1 MPLCWVSLASIIF
14 WFPMPMTLC
23 WVITLSSNFALGV
36 LLTTSWLAGQLWSW
50 LSFRKIDDSPRVCL
64 TGEKHWGKTKE
75 KRGKFPGK
83 KRSNFNIRCWDLGH
97 SHVVIL
103 IDTAEPGG
111 DSIYETCSAGDIE
124 MKCARTQLSD
134 SSALETSRVSVLKI
148 HQTFPWCQSI
158 HRICNFYLEAE
169 L

>member
-1 MPLCWVSLASIIF
+1 MCPCPCVGWALHPSYFGFRCPWLYVGSSHFHRTSHWVSF
-14 WFPMPMTLC
+14 WLH
-23 WVITLSSNFALGV
+23 LDSSQH
-36 LLTTSWLAGQLWSW
+36 AGQLWSW

-134 SSALETSRVSVLKI
+134 SIRIGDIPGVGVEDPPNIPLMPI
-148 HQTFPWCQSI
+148 HS
-158 HRICNFYLEAE
+158 
-169 L
+169 